1 MNRVNDAKEVAGHG
15 IQVQIDGQEVFI
27 GNEKLMRAQ
36 NITPAACE
44 SIGTVIYVAC
54 KANTPAPS
62 SSPTPSRTV
71 QKKPFAA

>member
-36 NITPAACE
+36 NITRLP
-44 SIGTVIYVAC
+44 V
-54 KANTPAPS
+54 KASAP
-62 SSPTPSRTV
+62 
-71 QKKPFAA
+71 